1 MKSWEEI
8 EKDIREVAKDLEM
21 AESLLKMMSVRLNS
35 IKKLNLEEETSLIV
49 EGYYEVI
56 KEAVTAIMAIDGK
69 KTISHEALIIY
80 LNKFYKEFDDY
91 EISFV
96 DELRKLRNKI
106 NYKGFFVNKN
116 YLERND
122 LEIRNIIKKLMNI
135 IKEKL
140 K

>member
-8 EKDIREVAKDLEM
+8 EKDIREVARDLEM